1 MIDSTATV
9 TALDGD
15 HAVVRIDDAGCGH
28 CHEEGGCGGLH
39 RVCATPRTFR
49 LPNPG
54 GASVGD
60 RVTISLPDGGL
71 WRSALLVYGTP
82 LVFLFFSAFAGMR
95 LGGEPL
101 AVFMAFCGLI
111 LSFLC
116 LKPLSRRLGI
126 ETRPFIQE

>member
-15 HAVVRIDDAGCGH
+15 CVVVRIDDAGCGH
-28 CHEEGGCGGLH
+28 CHEEGGCGSH
-39 RVCATPRTFR
+39 RACAAPRTFR

-60 RVTISLPDGGL
+60 RVTILLPDGNL
-71 WRSALLVYGTP
+71 WRSALLAYGTP
-82 LVFLFFSAFAGMR
+82 LAFVFFCAFVGER

-101 AVFMAFCGLI
+101 AILMAFCGLI
-111 LSFLC
+111 FSFVC
-116 LKPLSRRLGI
+116 LKPLSRRAGT
-126 ETRPFIQE
+126 ETRPFIRD